1 METLLELQRIVQ
13 DQSRDLQGLDRMQL
27 RDGLDRLRRTLEMVV
42 EDTDDNDSLEL
53 SRTTLNR
60 VRRELAQ

>member
-1 METLLELQRIVQ
+1 MKTLLELQRMVQ

-42 EDTDDNDSLEL
+42 EDTDYSDSLEL
-53 SRTTLNR
+53 SKATLNK
-60 VRRELAQ
+60 VKRELS

>member
-1 METLLELQRIVQ
+1 METLLELQKMVQ
-13 DQSRDLQGLDRMQL
+13 DQSIDLQGLGRMQL

-42 EDTDDNDSLEL
+42 EDTDDSDSLEL

>member
-1 METLLELQRIVQ
+1 MENLLELQRMVQ
-13 DQSRDLQGLDRMQL
+13 DLSRDLQGLNRMQL

-42 EDTDDNDSLEL
+42 EDTDDSDSLEL